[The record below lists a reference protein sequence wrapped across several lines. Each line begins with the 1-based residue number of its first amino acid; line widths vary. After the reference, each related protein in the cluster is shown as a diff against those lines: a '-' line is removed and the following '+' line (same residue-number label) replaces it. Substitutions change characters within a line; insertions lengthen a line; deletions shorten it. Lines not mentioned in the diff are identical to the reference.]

1 MIKKIYN
8 TDDIVTIGSD
18 TASAVSETVD
28 LVKKYVDMQKWQG
41 VDRAEIKSKLNEVFN
56 ESGSDMSGRVFFAFI
71 TESTDTVFDIEL
83 ERGEYIQ
90 LVEGNQYKLKA
101 VNKYI
106 AEKAFSPLGVSESRK
121 IREIL
126 SEEWAHKYISL
137 IAHKFNREINKVA

>member
-41 VDRAEIKSKLNEVFN
+41 VDRAEIKFKLNEVFN
-56 ESGSDMSGRVFFAFI
+56 EAGSDMSGRVFFAFI
-71 TESTDTVFDIEL
+71 TESADTVFDIEL

-106 AEKAFSPLGVSESRK
+106 AEKAFSPLGASESRK

-126 SEEWAHKYISL
+126 SEEWTHKYISL

>member
-90 LVEGNQYKLKA
+90 LLEGNQYKLKA

>member
-28 LVKKYVDMQKWQG
+28 LVKKYVYIQKWQG

-101 VNKYI
+101 VNKKKKK
-106 AEKAFSPLGVSESRK
+106 KAFSPLGASESRK

>member
-56 ESGSDMSGRVFFAFI
+56 ESGSDMSGWVFFAFI

-106 AEKAFSPLGVSESRK
+106 AEKAFSPLGASESRK

>member
-28 LVKKYVDMQKWQG
+28 LVKKYVYIQKWQG

-83 ERGEYIQ
+83 ERGKYIQ
-90 LVEGNQYKLKA
+90 LVKGNQYKLKA

>member
-1 MIKKIYN
+1 
-8 TDDIVTIGSD
+8 
-18 TASAVSETVD
+18 
-28 LVKKYVDMQKWQG
+28 
-41 VDRAEIKSKLNEVFN
+41 
-56 ESGSDMSGRVFFAFI
+56 MSGRVFFAFI

-106 AEKAFSPLGVSESRK
+106 AEKAFSPLGASESRK

-126 SEEWAHKYISL
+126 SEEWTHKYISL

>member
-106 AEKAFSPLGVSESRK
+106 AEKAFSTLGASESRK
-121 IREIL
+121 IKEIL

>member
-56 ESGSDMSGRVFFAFI
+56 ESGRDMSGRVFFAFI

>member
-28 LVKKYVDMQKWQG
+28 LVKKYVYIQKWQG

-106 AEKAFSPLGVSESRK
+106 AEKAFSPLGASESRK

-137 IAHKFNREINKVA
+137 IAHKFNREKNKVA

>member
-28 LVKKYVDMQKWQG
+28 LVKKYVYIQKWQG

-106 AEKAFSPLGVSESRK
+106 AEKAFSPLGASESRK
-121 IREIL
+121 IKEIL

>member
-28 LVKKYVDMQKWQG
+28 LVKKYVYIQKWQG
-41 VDRAEIKSKLNEVFN
+41 VDRAEINSKLNEVFN

-71 TESTDTVFDIEL
+71 TDCTDTVYDIEL

-106 AEKAFSPLGVSESRK
+106 AEKAFSPLGASESRK
-121 IREIL
+121 IRDIL

>member
-83 ERGEYIQ
+83 ERGKYIQ
-90 LVEGNQYKLKA
+90 LVKGNQYKLKA

>member
-18 TASAVSETVD
+18 TSSAVSETVD

-41 VDRAEIKSKLNEVFN
+41 VDRAEIKFKLNEVFN
-56 ESGSDMSGRVFFAFI
+56 EAGSDMSGRVFFAFI

-106 AEKAFSPLGVSESRK
+106 AEKAFSPLGASESRK